1 MRSIDLGWRR
11 LTRWT
16 VWLMVAWVCVAVTL
30 ALGAIWQQVQ
40 TSSFDLQALW
50 LLPIL
55 GLTATS
61 FALRCLRWHILVRR
75 VVPAISIKQ
84 SIRHFF
90 IGFGLTVTPGKAG
103 EIYKLYC
110 LQKDTGVPIARS
122 LPALAVEKM
131 SEAVAFGVLAIGA
144 ALALPDLRRY
154 AVAYRWPL
162 IGMAVLSVVVIIAGP
177 VLAYMLK
184 KGMLQKR
191 SWWRRGGQQ
200 FASGGTLVLGV
211 RPLLAG
217 TGLGLLGRSLDGLAL
232 LSLAHALGVF
242 LPTAG
247 GLFILG
253 TSGLTG
259 GFSMLPGGLGAVE
272 MNQAGLLMLWGAG
285 WSAALLITL
294 LLRLGTLWLWIGL
307 GLGVLVWSERR
318 TVREGKVA

>member
-1 MRSIDLGWRR
+1 
-11 LTRWT
+11 
-16 VWLMVAWVCVAVTL
+16 
-30 ALGAIWQQVQ
+30 
-40 TSSFDLQALW
+40 
-50 LLPIL
+50 
-55 GLTATS
+55 
-61 FALRCLRWHILVRR
+61 
-75 VVPAISIKQ
+75 
-84 SIRHFF
+84 
-90 IGFGLTVTPGKAG
+90 
-103 EIYKLYC
+103 
-110 LQKDTGVPIARS
+110 
-122 LPALAVEKM
+122 
-131 SEAVAFGVLAIGA
+131 
-144 ALALPDLRRY
+144 
-154 AVAYRWPL
+154 
-162 IGMAVLSVVVIIAGP
+162 VVIIAGP